1 MRIAAGAAA
10 GEAGMAAVF
19 AVWLNLLTE
28 LLDTDQLT
36 VDPDCVVRG
45 GGLSRIE
52 GLAGCVG
59 EALERHR
66 MPHVRARVIAVAKY
80 PGSSGGARRAAM
92 LGRQI

>member
-1 MRIAAGAAA
+1 M
-10 GEAGMAAVF
+10 
-19 AVWLNLLTE
+19 L
-28 LLDTDQLT
+28 
-36 VDPDCVVRG
+36 G

-80 PGSSGGARRAAM
+80 AGSSGGARGAAM

>member
-1 MRIAAGAAA
+1 
-10 GEAGMAAVF
+10 MAAVF
-19 AVWLNLLTE
+19 AVWLNLLAE
-28 LLDTDQLT
+28 LLDTVQLT
-36 VDPDCVVRG
+36 VDPDCVVLG

-80 PGSSGGARRAAM
+80 AGSSSSGARGAAM
-92 LGRQI
+92 LRRQI